1 MMKEQRNEEK
11 HGKKKYGRHRR
22 KKRGRIFL
30 LVLTILAGGILVGC
44 GLVNLFS
51 RSARASVGS
60 QVLAA
65 ETAASQEENE
75 SAEAAAD
82 EEEEAL
88 TAACREIY
96 EGNEE
101 LLILVNKEHAI
112 PEDYEVS
119 LQMLNNG
126 RVEVAEVL
134 YDDLTELLTTAAEEG
149 GYTYY
154 IMSGYRDAD
163 YQQSLIDA
171 DVLSRM
177 KLYGMT
183 EEEALEETLRYV
195 MPAGCSEHETGL
207 ALDIVAAGNSA
218 LDESQASEP
227 GILWPHENSW
237 RYGFILRYPEDK
249 EESTQIDYEPWHF
262 RYVGREAAQFLYE
275 QDLTLEE
282 FCELA
287 GIFDENN

>member
-1 MMKEQRNEEK
+1 MLAF
-11 HGKKKYGRHRR
+11 
-22 KKRGRIFL
+22 FL
-30 LVLTILAGGILVGC
+30 LAGGILVGC

-65 ETAASQEENE
+65 ETADSQEESE

-82 EEEEAL
+82 EEQEAL
-88 TAACREIY
+88 AAACREIY

-101 LLILVNKEHAI
+101 LLVLVNKEHAI

-227 GILWPHENSW
+227 GILWLHENSW

-282 FCELA
+282 MYEIA
-287 GIFDENN
+287 GLFDESD